1 MSLQGADATGFR
13 NGSESEPAPLRMWPV
28 GPGGRLNSAKLGL
41 LACGTFLMGG
51 LSWTAFT
58 GLLTV
63 SALNAY
69 PLMLWGG
76 VAAILLFFL
85 GTTWWS
91 SRQPHTPVKTAAI
104 TDDSNRPRISAYD
117 SVTGLPTGRLFNFR
131 LKQAW
136 TRTRTLDRHI
146 AVLVIELDELENIS
160 ELQEQER
167 RNLIYRIQAA
177 KVKSAVRTTDFVA
190 RLADRTLAVLL
201 NDIEPEDLFSV
212 MRKLQLSLS
221 LPFILDGQELFIASR
236 IGVAQSTC
244 DHDDET
250 ALLESAVFAEDQ
262 ARARCLPFFG
272 FERHAETSRTGSVP
286 TIAA

>member
-1 MSLQGADATGFR
+1 
-13 NGSESEPAPLRMWPV
+13 V
-28 GPGGRLNSAKLGL
+28 
-41 LACGTFLMGG
+41 
-51 LSWTAFT
+51 
-58 GLLTV
+58 
-63 SALNAY
+63 
-69 PLMLWGG
+69 
-76 VAAILLFFL
+76 
-85 GTTWWS
+85 
-91 SRQPHTPVKTAAI
+91 
-104 TDDSNRPRISAYD
+104 
-117 SVTGLPTGRLFNFR
+117 
-131 LKQAW
+131 
-136 TRTRTLDRHI
+136 DRFHRSPDRFSHI

-262 ARARCLPFFG
+262 ARARCLPFCG